1 MYRLA
6 MSNSGAASSTAACSA
21 SIGTTYAFYAT
32 TSDNNLGDTLYAS
45 DEAAYG
51 GVGDQSSVFA
61 GDGGWYKTTRQ
72 YHTGSAYV
80 NISSTVTTY
89 QISSSGVILGKGSC
103 S

>member
-1 MYRLA
+1 MYRLIMA
-6 MSNSGAASSTAACSA
+6 NSGAASSTAACSA

-61 GDGGWYKTTRQ
+61 GDGNWYVTQRQ
-72 YHTGSAYV
+72 YWNGSAYV
-80 NISSTVTTY
+80 NISSTKTAY
-89 QISSSGVILGKGSC
+89 QISSSGIILGKSTC